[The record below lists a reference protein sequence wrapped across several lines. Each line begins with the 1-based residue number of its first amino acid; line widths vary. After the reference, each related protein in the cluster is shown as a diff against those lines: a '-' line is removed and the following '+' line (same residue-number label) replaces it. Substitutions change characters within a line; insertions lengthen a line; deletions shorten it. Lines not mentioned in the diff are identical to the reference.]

1 MSAEN
6 QSCSTEPTC
15 ATSGCCKSKC
25 ALYAVV
31 IIGTLL
37 IGAAL
42 VQTMIHY
49 TKPAPLTEDRN
60 KLRKT
65 ALAEIRNANAE
76 ALTTYGWVDQTKGLV
91 RLPVE
96 QAMQQAVV
104 AWKNPAAARAD
115 LLARVAK
122 ANAVA
127 PVKPSAFE

>member
-31 IIGTLL
+31 LVGTLL

-76 ALTTYGWVDQTKGLV
+76 ALTTYGWIDQTKGLV

-96 QAMQQAVV
+96 QAMQQAVT